1 MSAITEAAIL
11 WWESKRPPGW
21 TAAQHKPHPWIN
33 TFGPEETMLAVAC
46 ADGPDCCIEAA
57 AWQWFH
63 SVHTP
68 VTIEGKNLDA
78 VLTQASEHADTQG
91 AVMRVHKVSL
101 PGKCERYAGT
111 GEDAKYFRDLFMET
125 FSVGKKA
132 ITIEQTEIPTAK
144 DDLLEFVNNLL
155 TRIDEETEGAK

>member
-1 MSAITEAAIL
+1 
-11 WWESKRPPGW
+11 
-21 TAAQHKPHPWIN
+21 
-33 TFGPEETMLAVAC
+33 
-46 ADGPDCCIEAA
+46 
-57 AWQWFH
+57 
-63 SVHTP
+63 
-68 VTIEGKNLDA
+68 
-78 VLTQASEHADTQG
+78 
-91 AVMRVHKVSL
+91 MRVHKVSL